1 MPLRIDSL
9 RIRIIMAAE
18 TPRRIGLPRR
28 RVLMALGYYDHQLH
42 RGIVRYAR
50 QAGWILDTS
59 MAHYGVIPEHWQG
72 DGILTLLL
80 DSRTDVIRY
89 VRRQRVPVVAV
100 SADVPDPR
108 IPRVLLDNRRIGQ
121 LGAEHLLE
129 RGFENLAFYRFSG
142 IADVC
147 QREAGFRQAVEAAG
161 RRCWLLDWH
170 AVARRRPRRHWFH
183 WLQEQ
188 LHGLPLPVGIM
199 AQSDN
204 RAAHLISACEAAELA
219 IPEQVA
225 VVGVDNDEYACEF
238 APVPISSVDS
248 NREALAYEA
257 ATLLDRLIDGIAPPR
272 ESISVPPKGV
282 VVRKSS
288 DILAIGHKAVAQ
300 ALAYIWEHFAEP
312 IGVDDVIAASRMS
325 RCGIYRAFE
334 KHVGRSI
341 GDELARKRVEHA
353 KTLLAESSE
362 KLHRVAC
369 ASGFSGGEH
378 LSRAFTRIVGLSPSA
393 YRAQRRP

>member
-1 MPLRIDSL
+1 MIPH
-9 RIRIIMAAE
+9 
-18 TPRRIGLPRR
+18 RR

-80 DSRTDVIRY
+80 ESRPDVVRY

-129 RGFENLAFYRFSG
+129 RGFTNLAFYRFSA

-147 QREAGFRQAVEAAG
+147 TREAGFRQAVEAAG
-161 RRCWLLDWH
+161 HRCWLLDWH
-170 AVARRRPRRHWFH
+170 ATARRRPRRHWFQ

-188 LHGLPLPVGIM
+188 LLKLPLPLGIM

-204 RAAHLISACEAAELA
+204 RAAHLVSACEAVGLA

-248 NREALAYEA
+248 GRETLAYEA
-257 ATLLDRLIDGIAPPR
+257 AALLDRLMDGPTPPGEPPTIA
-272 ESISVPPKGV
+272 PKGV
-282 VVRKSS
+282 VVRRSS
-288 DILAIGHKAVAQ
+288 DTLAIGHKAVAR
-300 ALAYIWEHFAEP
+300 ALSFIWEHFAEP
-312 IGVDDVIAASRMS
+312 IGVDDVVTASHMS

-353 KTLLAESSE
+353 KRLLAESNE

-369 ASGFSGGEH
+369 AAGFSGGEH
-378 LSRAFTRIVGLSPSA
+378 LSRAFLRLVGQSPSA
-393 YRAQRRP
+393 YRAARRAAGIQIRKR